1 MKIALGS
8 DHAGFA
14 LKERIKAHLR
24 QAGHEV
30 WDFGTDS
37 AASVDYPPFIFAA
50 AQAVACGACE
60 RAIVL
65 GGSGNG
71 EAMMANRLRGVRCTL
86 CWSMDSARFARAH
99 NDSNVLSLGERLIAP
114 DLALE
119 IVDTWLET
127 SFDGGRHSRRL
138 EQIERLADHSRD
150 PSSQLADG

>member
-37 AASVDYPPFIFAA
+37 DASVDYPPFIFAA
-50 AQAVACGACE
+50 AQAVVCGACD

-71 EAMMANRLRGVRCTL
+71 EAMVANRLPGIRCTL
-86 CWSMDSARFARAH
+86 CWNIDSAHFARAH

-114 DLALE
+114 ELALE
-119 IVDTWLET
+119 IVDAWLET
-127 SFDGGRHSRRL
+127 PFEGGRHSRRL
-138 EQIERLADHSRD
+138 EQIERLAERGRD
-150 PSSQLADG
+150 PSSSVTEG